1 MLEDYLCLVLGSLSI
16 LTSNDSWVT
25 NDSKKRTK
33 ALREAAQCKDKRVV
47 FRRRKKQQLVSQFPP
62 QLSSEKVCCGKRA
75 ARLCPCRSAAALTA
89 FNCRLCGCGPC
100 FPWVTWWPALNA
112 LNIFY
117 CEDILKVLNHSCCTI
132 CLLNCVRDINGSTLV
147 H

>member
-75 ARLCPCRSAAALTA
+75 ARLCQLQRSLPLTA
-89 FNCRLCGCGPC
+89 DSVDVGHVFLGSLDDPLSML
-100 FPWVTWWPALNA
+100 W
-112 LNIFY
+112 IFFTVRTSSRFWFIVVVH
-117 CEDILKVLNHSCCTI
+117 CPI
-132 CLLNCVRDINGSTLV
+132 CLLNCVRDIHGRTLV